1 MGNRRIKEAP
11 GDQDD
16 RRIKKK
22 RHRPFGRCFFSGV
35 KYTSLKHTICVH
47 FKDVYVAILRAK
59 SDIYINL
66 RTAPNTEETKM
77 KKTYTLTDILNT
89 ERGRALIDSI
99 EEAEDEIR
107 GRGIDP
113 KDTTEFWVRA
123 RAMDVT
129 ALKKEFGYDWR

>member
-1 MGNRRIKEAP
+1 M
-11 GDQDD
+11 
-16 RRIKKK
+16 
-22 RHRPFGRCFFSGV
+22 S
-35 KYTSLKHTICVH
+35 
-47 FKDVYVAILRAK
+47 
-59 SDIYINL
+59 
-66 RTAPNTEETKM
+66 
-77 KKTYTLTDILNT
+77 LTDILNT

-113 KDTTEFWVRA
+113 GDTEEFWVRA

>member
-1 MGNRRIKEAP
+1 M
-11 GDQDD
+11 
-16 RRIKKK
+16 
-22 RHRPFGRCFFSGV
+22 
-35 KYTSLKHTICVH
+35 SLI
-47 FKDVYVAILRAK
+47 
-59 SDIYINL
+59 
-66 RTAPNTEETKM
+66 E
-77 KKTYTLTDILNT
+77 ILNT

-113 KDTTEFWVRA
+113 GDTEEFWVRA

>member
-1 MGNRRIKEAP
+1 M
-11 GDQDD
+11 
-16 RRIKKK
+16 
-22 RHRPFGRCFFSGV
+22 
-35 KYTSLKHTICVH
+35 SLI
-47 FKDVYVAILRAK
+47 
-59 SDIYINL
+59 
-66 RTAPNTEETKM
+66 
-77 KKTYTLTDILNT
+77 DILNT
-89 ERGRALIDSI
+89 KRGHELIASI

>member
-1 MGNRRIKEAP
+1 MYISRE
-11 GDQDD
+11 D
-16 RRIKKK
+16 
-22 RHRPFGRCFFSGV
+22 
-35 KYTSLKHTICVH
+35 
-47 FKDVYVAILRAK
+47 YVAILRAK

-66 RTAPNTEETKM
+66 RTAPNTEENKM
-77 KKTYTLTDILNT
+77 KKTYTLTDILNI